1 MVFATGAFCN
11 KRSYDADWKQVYTGV
26 MFSMSALAVQ
36 AMNAYQGMKARAAAE
51 EAGGA
56 AM

>member
-1 MVFATGAFCN
+1 MFATGAFCN